1 MESKYRYTVVLEK
14 DPEDGCY
21 TVTVPALP
29 GCVTEGDTVEDSL
42 EMAKEAIAGHLES
55 LILRKK
61 VPALDVHEVNVQV
74 SEETEILIYKVDLE
88 LEPGI
93 VGTA

>member
-1 MESKYRYTVVLEK
+1 MNSKYRYTVVLEK
-14 DPEDGCY
+14 DPEDGSY

-55 LILRKK
+55 LILMKQ
-61 VPALDVHEVNVQV
+61 VPAMDVNEVNVQV

-93 VGTA
+93 VETA